1 MVLIGWYG
9 KRRANSTED
18 YRVAG
23 RRLGYLFFTG
33 TMSAV
38 VLGGAATIGG
48 VGLGYTY
55 GISGMWMVAAIAI
68 GVMVLSLA
76 FAGRLQRLGVYTVS
90 QMLQLRYGG
99 RAVKASSVVMLGYT
113 AMLVVTSTSAYASE
127 PLALTA
133 SL

>member
-1 MVLIGWYG
+1 MNLLMILVYLLAMVLIGWYG
-9 KRRANSTED
+9 KRKAKSTED

-23 RRLGYLFFTG
+23 RRLGYVFFTG

-55 GISGMWMVAAIAI
+55 GISGMWMVAAIAV

-76 FAGRLQRLGVYTVS
+76 FAGRLQRLGVYTVC
-90 QMLQLRYGG
+90 LL
-99 RAVKASSVVMLGYT
+99 YT
-113 AMLVVTSTSAYASE
+113 SPS
-127 PLALTA
+127 PRD
-133 SL
+133 